1 MSTVK
6 TGLRY
11 SDDHEW
17 LADGE
22 PAEIGIS
29 QIAADRLGEIVYV
42 DLPEVG
48 AELAIGEVFGE
59 IESTKS
65 VAELYA
71 PVSGEVVE
79 VNGAAVD
86 DPATINADAYG
97 AWLVKV
103 RVADE
108 GPLLTAE
115 EYAAANDVEL

>member
-22 PAEIGIS
+22 PAE
-29 QIAADRLGEIVYV
+29 
-42 DLPEVG
+42 
-48 AELAIGEVFGE
+48 
-59 IESTKS
+59 
-65 VAELYA
+65 LYA

-86 DPATINADAYG
+86 DPAVINADAYG
-97 AWLVKV
+97 AWLIKV

-108 GPLLTAE
+108 GPLLSPE